1 MRLFTASSCLCSSV
15 LSWVTLLVFECLMIQ
30 SFKVLSL
37 ILKLRG
43 AFSDAL
49 LRVGLTCL
57 PVVVDSLKAILL
69 QCSVWVFP
77 ASCGTLPSLS
87 RLRLATSHLFN
98 LLVLVGGYLDRAYL
112 LPVPESHCPP
122 KDYSSSGAGSAPR
135 CRPCAT
141 RRAWRTLAKCL
152 SFVPRQTSTI
162 CSIASRMRFCC
173 L

>member
-15 LSWVTLLVFECLMIQ
+15 LAWVTLPVLLCLMIQ

-43 AFSDAL
+43 ASSDAL

-57 PVVVDSLKAILL
+57 PVVVDSLEAILL

-87 RLRLATSHLFN
+87 RLRSLTSHLFN
-98 LLVLVGGYLDRAYL
+98 LLVLGGYLDRAYL
-112 LPVPESHCPP
+112 LPVPESHCPL
-122 KDYSSSGAGSAPR
+122 KDYSSGWWQGPGRKACYRPAVEELEKRTSALVAIAR
-135 CRPCAT
+135 DQCG
-141 RRAWRTLAKCL
+141 LMKAK
-152 SFVPRQTSTI
+152 
-162 CSIASRMRFCC
+162 
-173 L
+173 

>member
-43 AFSDAL
+43 ASSDAL

-57 PVVVDSLKAILL
+57 AVVVDSLKAILL

-87 RLRLATSHLFN
+87 RLRSPTSHLFN

-122 KDYSSSGAGSAPR
+122 KDYSSHFPMVHRVISTFKAYVEGAFHGLPKAHMHSLRTRSAKDT
-135 CRPCAT
+135 AT
-141 RRAWRTLAKCL
+141 G
-152 SFVPRQTSTI
+152 
-162 CSIASRMRFCC
+162 M
-173 L
+173 

>member
-43 AFSDAL
+43 ASSDAL

-57 PVVVDSLKAILL
+57 PVVVDSLEAILL
-69 QCSVWVFP
+69 QCSAWVFP

-87 RLRLATSHLFN
+87 RLRSPTSHLFN
-98 LLVLVGGYLDRAYL
+98 LLVLVGGHLDRAYL

-122 KDYSSSGAGSAPR
+122 KDYSSDHGLVRGQRPRGVRHDGAHHRQGTRGS
-135 CRPCAT
+135 
-141 RRAWRTLAKCL
+141 RRDD
-152 SFVPRQTSTI
+152 
-162 CSIASRMRFCC
+162 
-173 L
+173 

>member
-43 AFSDAL
+43 ASSDAL

-112 LPVPESHCPP
+112 LLVPESHCPP
-122 KDYSSSGAGSAPR
+122 KDYSSRKRTDRERDRKRRKEKAGK
-135 CRPCAT
+135 
-141 RRAWRTLAKCL
+141 AK
-152 SFVPRQTSTI
+152 
-162 CSIASRMRFCC
+162 AA
-173 L
+173 

>member
-43 AFSDAL
+43 ASSDTL
-49 LRVGLTCL
+49 LRIGLTCL
-57 PVVVDSLKAILL
+57 AVVLNSLEAILL

-87 RLRLATSHLFN
+87 RLRLATSHRFN

-122 KDYSSSGAGSAPR
+122 KDYSSQCGPCSRRRRGG
-135 CRPCAT
+135 RPAM
-141 RRAWRTLAKCL
+141 RVLRALLKAIRLIAKAA
-152 SFVPRQTSTI
+152 F
-162 CSIASRMRFCC
+162 RFM
-173 L
+173 

>member
-1 MRLFTASSCLCSSV
+1 MRLLALSSCLCSSV

-43 AFSDAL
+43 ASSDAL

-57 PVVVDSLKAILL
+57 PVVVDSLEAILL
-69 QCSVWVFP
+69 QCSVWVVP

-87 RLRLATSHLFN
+87 RLRSPTSHLFN
-98 LLVLVGGYLDRAYL
+98 LLVLVGGYLDRVYL

-122 KDYSSSGAGSAPR
+122 KDYSSH
-135 CRPCAT
+135 
-141 RRAWRTLAKCL
+141 
-152 SFVPRQTSTI
+152 
-162 CSIASRMRFCC
+162 ASRMSTAVASLSADSGLGKTPTARERR
-173 L
+173 LISRLRRSR